1 MFRSSKPDIFIR
13 DILLNFAAVLALTRT
28 VGNYKLTLKFRA
40 KIKEQFVIHDITEK
54 KNKNNFYSAD
64 LNSGKIRLIIKQ
76 GNTVS
81 LFTFT
86 LI

>member
-1 MFRSSKPDIFIR
+1 M
-13 DILLNFAAVLALTRT
+13 ILR
-28 VGNYKLTLKFRA
+28 
-40 KIKEQFVIHDITEK
+40 E

>member
-1 MFRSSKPDIFIR
+1 MFRSSKPDIFIH

-54 KNKNNFYSAD
+54 KKNNFYSAD